1 MILKI
6 NNWLKKPDSHRLYS
20 EGLRLF
26 REFGSIQYPQIL
38 ARLEAGFFGSNM
50 DDMVHYLDILAKDE
64 KTKSRGE
71 KVDEKTAEVVVIEE
85 EIKKSEKERKIWT
98 AEKDS
103 GFFDLQ
109 KKLRNARQT
118 RAKISDSFHQCNGD
132 FERLRVCEQISEQTQ
147 IIREYESRELEYKRT
162 GEIQNINDLK
172 KSNEFVLPETL
183 EELKKENRKYKD
195 RIYRAKISLKMLMA
209 ELEKKQDY
217 RIKMKIEKKDN
228 YRKECEIRKQ
238 LIQTAIN
245 DKRANGAK

>member
-6 NNWLKKPDSHRLYS
+6 NNWLKKPDSHQLYS

-26 REFGSIQYPQIL
+26 REYGSKYPKIL
-38 ARLEAGFFGSNM
+38 ARLEAGYFGSNKA
-50 DDMVHYLDILAKDE
+50 DMVHYLQKIADDKE
-64 KTKSRGE
+64 TQPVKTTSKE
-71 KVDEKTAEVVVIEE
+71 VEVVVVVHEV